1 MLVQK
6 QKKRSKNAK
15 SLKEKLDAK
24 AKAKDVKA
32 ICRLV
37 QEDVSIFSRVE
48 RILLIITSS
57 LKWVGQQYIT
67 LHKKENGLQ
76 LTW

>member
-1 MLVQK
+1 MPVQSE
-6 QKKRSKNAK
+6 KKRSKNAT

-37 QEDVSIFSRVE
+37 QEDVSI
-48 RILLIITSS
+48 
-57 LKWVGQQYIT
+57 Y
-67 LHKKENGLQ
+67 
-76 LTW
+76 